1 MFKCNWFKTI
11 SCIRISNSEQ
21 FCDGSQQV
29 FGTEVLTVMMVMMMV
44 KMVVVGTG
52 VTTTKVFLKAIMHNH
67 DHGDQ

>member
-29 FGTEVLTVMMVMMMV
+29 FGTEVLTVMMVTNYDDGDDGGGWHRGDNN
-44 KMVVVGTG
+44 KGFFEG
-52 VTTTKVFLKAIMHNH
+52 
-67 DHGDQ
+67 DHA

>member
-29 FGTEVLTVMMVMMMV
+29 FGTEVLTVMMV
-44 KMVVVGTG
+44 T
-52 VTTTKVFLKAIMHNH
+52 NY
-67 DHGDQ
+67 DDGDGGDGGG